1 MFLIRSMN
9 PSYSGAMDDAL
20 PDRPLKGRGAVSN
33 RAGRYERHTRQ
44 AIDDGWQR
52 IAAPDASAIDAPISD
67 AGDDTDPPSNPATVI
82 STDTSRSVIARNDS
96 PDIPFDRS
104 INPYRGCEHGCIY
117 CFARP
122 THAYLGFSPGLDF
135 ETRIL
140 AKPNAAALLENE
152 LRARNYWVQPIA
164 MGTNTDPY
172 QPIEKKMEITR
183 GILRV
188 LAAHGHP
195 VTIVTKSALIMRDID
210 ILAPMAAERLAHVMI
225 SVTTLDRDLARVME
239 PRAST
244 PKRRLMAIQA
254 LNKAGIPTGVMAA
267 PMIPGLNDAELE
279 RILEEAAAH
288 GAHAAGYVLLRLPLE
303 IKELFQEWLKA
314 HAPLKAERVISLI
327 RQTRDGALNQAQF
340 GRRMAGS
347 GAYAELIRQ
356 RFRQAARRL
365 NLDRADW
372 NLDTARFKPPPRAGD
387 QLSLI

>member
-1 MFLIRSMN
+1 
-9 PSYSGAMDDAL
+9 MDDAL
-20 PDRPLKGRGAVSN
+20 PDRPHKGRGAVSN

-44 AIDDGWQR
+44 AVDDGWR
-52 IAAPDASAIDAPISD
+52 HAASPAPDSNAVDNPELL
-67 AGDDTDPPSNPATVI
+67 GTDDTDPPSNPATLV
-82 STDTSRSVIARNDS
+82 SADSSRSIIARNDS

-140 AKPNAAALLENE
+140 AKPDAAKLLESE
-152 LRARNYWVQPIA
+152 LRARHYRVQPIA

-172 QPIEKKMEITR
+172 QPVEKKMEITR
-183 GILRV
+183 SVLRV
-188 LAAHGHP
+188 LAAHRHP
-195 VTIVTKSALIMRDID
+195 VTIVTKSALIVRDID

-244 PKRRLMAIQA
+244 PKRRLLAIRA
-254 LNKAGIPTGVMAA
+254 LNQAGIPTGVMAA

-279 RILEEAAAH
+279 RVLEEAAAH
-288 GAHAAGYVLLRLPLE
+288 GARAAGYTLLRLPLE
-303 IKELFQEWLKA
+303 IKDLFQEWLRA
-314 HAPLKAERVISLI
+314 HAPLKAERVIGLI

-356 RFRQAARRL
+356 RFRRAARRL
-365 NLDRADW
+365 DLDRADW
-372 NLDTARFKPPPRAGD
+372 NLDTTRFRPPTCAGD